1 MVWRQTQ
8 ILLFQMRGD
17 ETALPHVS
25 KEKRGARME
34 LKDGVAPSDVVG
46 CSKYICGESFGSGE
60 LC

>member
-1 MVWRQTQ
+1 MH
-8 ILLFQMRGD
+8 GD

-60 LC
+60 LS